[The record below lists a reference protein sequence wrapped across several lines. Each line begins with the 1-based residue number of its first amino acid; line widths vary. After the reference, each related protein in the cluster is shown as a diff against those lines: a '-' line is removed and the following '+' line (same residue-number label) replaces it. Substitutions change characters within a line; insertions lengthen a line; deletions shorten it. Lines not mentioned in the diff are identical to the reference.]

1 MARRQFMTRRPPM
14 LLLPALV
21 LALAVTAGAPSAQ
34 ADRPVPFKAGEV
46 LTYDVSWTTFLTAGS
61 MTMSVKERQVGA
73 GGARY
78 YLVAEGAPSS
88 TLRKL
93 YALYY
98 KAESMLDTRTLRP
111 TLSTMYSD
119 ENGRK
124 RHKISTFRGNGRV
137 DYEVRTASVSKS
149 TVTVDPTA
157 QDALSV
163 IYVLRA
169 LPLAPGQRPFVVPVV
184 DSGKSYSMRVTV
196 AGRESVKTGIGTL
209 PAVKL
214 TLAVTNVNDR
224 AAGTDT
230 LTLWM
235 SDDARRLPLKVQ
247 AGLAVG
253 SVQLTLAR
261 VTG

>member
-1 MARRQFMTRRPPM
+1 MA
-14 LLLPALV
+14 LLLPTLL
-21 LALAVTAGAPSAQ
+21 LALAVTASAPTAQ

-61 MTMSVKERQVGA
+61 MTLAVKERQAGA

-93 YALYY
+93 YSLYY

-111 TLSTMYSD
+111 TLSTIYSD

-124 RHKISTFRGNGRV
+124 RHKISTFRGNGRL
-137 DYEVRTASVSKS
+137 DYEVRTAS
-149 TVTVDPTA
+149 TVKTSVAVDPTS

-163 IYVLRA
+163 IYILRV

-184 DSGKSYSMRVTV
+184 DSGKSYSMRVSV
-196 AGRESVKTGIGTL
+196 IGRETVKTGLGSV

-214 TLAVTNVNDR
+214 SLAVTNPKDR

-235 SDDARRLPLKVQ
+235 SDDARRLPLKMQ

-253 SVQLTLAR
+253 SIQMTLAK
-261 VTG
+261 VVG